1 MLILVHFYIQLVEQV
16 KRCASDAYKATHPNI
31 PHGDSIEKTRKSA
44 GGMPIRP
51 LTPKLRG
58 LIDYSYI
65 YILYLSYSSTSVNCF
80 GNTIVNG

>member
-44 GGMPIRP
+44 GRMPIRP

-65 YILYLSYSSTSVNCF
+65 SYSSTSVNFF